1 MKLCYFDAFA
11 GIAGD
16 MSVGALLDA
25 GADAEALLD
34 GLRSLGTEATYRI
47 EKTKR
52 KGITAT
58 KFHVHANDPKKH
70 RHLHHIVDLIAK
82 SGMPEK
88 ARQTAVAIFE
98 KLGAAEAEVHGTSIQ
113 KVHFHEVGAV
123 DSIADI
129 CGVALGLDLLGIEEV
144 AASPVNTGSGT
155 ANTEHGILPVPTPA
169 TAHLLRGKPVYA
181 RGPAMELTTPTG
193 AAVLSTLA
201 REFGP
206 PPAMKLDAV
215 GYGAG
220 DRDFQEHA
228 NVLRVLIGHIE
239 SAVEATTVS
248 VIEANIDD
256 STPELLGYAM
266 DRLFASGAL
275 DVTLS
280 PLQMKKNRPGVL
292 LRVVAR
298 VEDRDALTG
307 VVLAET
313 STLGLRIYSAERRV
327 QARRMV
333 EVTTP
338 HGTVR
343 IKVAANGGFAPE
355 YEDCR
360 QAAERTGKPLKEI
373 FAEASAA
380 YLRTQQ

>member
-1 MKLCYFDAFA
+1 
-11 GIAGD
+11 
-16 MSVGALLDA
+16 
-25 GADAEALLD
+25 
-34 GLRSLGTEATYRI
+34 
-47 EKTKR
+47 
-52 KGITAT
+52 
-58 KFHVHANDPKKH
+58 
-70 RHLHHIVDLIAK
+70 
-82 SGMPEK
+82 
-88 ARQTAVAIFE
+88 
-98 KLGAAEAEVHGTSIQ
+98 
-113 KVHFHEVGAV
+113 
-123 DSIADI
+123 
-129 CGVALGLDLLGIEEV
+129 
-144 AASPVNTGSGT
+144 
-155 ANTEHGILPVPTPA
+155 
-169 TAHLLRGKPVYA
+169 
-181 RGPAMELTTPTG
+181 MELTTPTG

-206 PPAMKLDAV
+206 PPAMKLEAV

-228 NVLRVLIGHIE
+228 NVLRVMVGQTE

-298 VEDRDALTG
+298 VEDRDALAG

-313 STLGLRIYSAERRV
+313 STLGLRITAAERRV
-327 QARRMV
+327 QARRTV

-355 YEDCR
+355 FEDCR